1 MKSASRQSLGILA
14 ITSLL
19 LLNASGVLAEFDLPP
34 SLFIEAYPDRI
45 SVVAGSELA
54 FHTSTTAAEYSLE
67 IARIGAKREVVF
79 QKAGIRGTKSTHG
92 GDGIVLHRQA
102 VKLR

>member
-54 FHTSTTAAEYSLE
+54 FHTST
-67 IARIGAKREVVF
+67 
-79 QKAGIRGTKSTHG
+79 HG